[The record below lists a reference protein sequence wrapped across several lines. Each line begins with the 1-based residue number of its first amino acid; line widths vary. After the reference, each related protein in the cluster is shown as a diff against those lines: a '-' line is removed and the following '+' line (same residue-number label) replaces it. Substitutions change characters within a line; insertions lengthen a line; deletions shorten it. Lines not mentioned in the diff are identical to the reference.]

1 VVVLFLFH
9 QLPPVD
15 LVVGDVV
22 DDLLFPKRDDEDP
35 EYVLLLLGDVVI
47 GVDFRVDPPN
57 NLEEDLENED
67 FGDDLKVEDLDE
79 DDLKDDLPEKLRPP
93 LKDPDLHQTEDNRNM
108 IDMNTN
114 ITFFKLVPQD

>member
-1 VVVLFLFH
+1 LIVLFLFH
-9 QLPPVD
+9 QLPLVD

-57 NLEEDLENED
+57 NLEEDPENED
-67 FGDDLKVEDLDE
+67 FGDDLKVEDLDG
-79 DDLKDDLPEKLRPP
+79 DDLKEDLPENPLPP
-93 LKDPDLHQTEDNRNM
+93 LKDPDLHQTEDKRNM

-114 ITFFKLVPQD
+114 ITFFKLVPPD